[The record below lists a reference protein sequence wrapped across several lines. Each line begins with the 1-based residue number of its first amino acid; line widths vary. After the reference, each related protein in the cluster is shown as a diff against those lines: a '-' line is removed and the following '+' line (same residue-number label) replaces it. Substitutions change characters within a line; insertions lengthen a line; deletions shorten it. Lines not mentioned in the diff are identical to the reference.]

1 MKFLSDNIISFP
13 TVNSRDN
20 GKLLAE
26 ENLSEIVTRIT
37 KLNFVYDC
45 SYLDRL
51 NSGEEDPI
59 GIYVHNETDPNTF
72 DFDINHEFKC
82 NINGYDV
89 IISKNTSI
97 SIAYDNSGISP
108 IPENYLYVKKENFE
122 NSSYQIYED
131 GSEIIYKIPIGFVL
145 RRIANLNR
153 LKGDKY
159 IGDKYYY
166 AGVEL
171 LCGIDLE
178 DSAISDRDRL
188 IVGWLVYNY
197 NKDKDKTTLNKGIF
211 NKNCIFIIDS
221 KTISYNGE
229 SFLEYLIGNYVS
241 KLGNKNLKDDH
252 RSDVYSNLTFRD
264 GKTESS
270 YRLNLGFSDTL
281 NVDSRNYLCIMPAY
295 VVKTENP
302 ELNNGIS
309 LESSQQIIESP
320 VIKNELK
327 LGSFDIINSEGYRKN
342 EESTSAPYEFGWRN
356 LQIGNNNKITNEDDN
371 VLYLTNNIVQ
381 VIPNHDCY
389 QDYSPDVSFN
399 NDNLKQMKYQFS
411 DTEFS
416 IKYNDNSLIWF
427 YCDEDKSRLSFGK
440 EEIAPIYLDFD
451 MENKNLSINDKLGSL
466 GVVKFCDGQCVE
478 NNETFSDKSNKYY
491 NYYSDED
498 KEQGLPK
505 PSKYPAKHYD
515 YNDPYVPKE
524 YSQTIDTEKSNYYYQ
539 EFYYLDDNSDFTI
552 TEVSS
557 QAAEDSNISAIY
569 VSDTSNIS
577 KCTFDDNNGYFGFYI
592 DKNGIMFP
600 SSGAFDIHVDSEK
613 HEIISENSS
622 YPYITVYNNKLEQIK
637 TYNYYCRRLKINPSI
652 YGDKLLIGNLVESFD
667 RFFNDDSIDNDKN
680 FLNKDK
686 INAYFCTDDLSYQ
699 GKEMKFGYGSKY
711 CDPND
716 EMESYKLVQTI
727 DNNGKTINII
737 NHENLSDLNKII
749 NVPTINSGN
758 LYLMISCHVSSLL
771 PVDSVGTGTINNEKI
786 LTYYNLITPSSN
798 PPAHYSNQ
806 GVYGYFGS
814 NIHVFENPEII
825 IIDKS
830 NINTES
836 KILSNYELFEP
847 IKIKQHFKSSISGII
862 SSNNKTI
869 NNLRFKYTYTT
880 SKSYKSFRIHGFYA
894 THSKEISSGSPAPT
908 DDDSYKYQ
916 RLIYNL
922 GFEYSKIIIE
932 KIKVTIEKYPNVTE
946 LYKLS
951 RQDGDNIIFSYS
963 RITTFL
969 EEMGTTVIE
978 GHVKYL
984 YISDLNLKKDDKIF
998 YASDTNYSNN
1008 DTINLPDDTPYC
1020 SEFYKGTIQK
1030 VLDVDAIDKY
1040 WFIKDLT
1047 ITNTSGINFN
1057 YGQNKFNSNVDSYFN
1072 ETLFA
1077 SKIMFGKDDEFS
1089 TTINKDSARF
1099 IYEDDLNNYH
1109 AINLNSDGITF
1120 EKDLNDETDKN
1131 ITLSKIKNDSFN
1143 GLSVSGDF
1151 KADRVFNAVYND
1163 YADNLKSYETN
1174 ELEPGDIICKD
1185 PNSDGYVKSNY
1196 DLTNLVV
1203 GVFSDT
1209 YGHLLGGDKNK
1220 SIDENSKNY
1229 VPVAVAGNVRV
1240 KVIGFV
1246 NPGDLITVSTIP
1258 GVGTKALSYVPGTI
1272 IGKALEYKDS
1282 YDVSRILIQVMLI

>member
-1 MKFLSDNIISFP
+1 MKFLSDKIISFP

-51 NSGEEDPI
+51 NSGEENPI
-59 GIYVHNETDPNTF
+59 GIYVHKETDPNTF

-97 SIAYDNSGISP
+97 SIAYDNSGINP
-108 IPENYLYVKKENFE
+108 IPENYLYVKNENFE

-131 GSEIIYKIPIGFVL
+131 GSETISSYKIPIGFVL

-188 IVGWLVYNY
+188 IVGWLVY
-197 NKDKDKTTLNKGIF
+197 DKDKILNKGIF

-264 GKTESS
+264 GKTEDS
-270 YRLNLGFSDTL
+270 YRMNIGFSNEL
-281 NVDSRNYLCIMPAY
+281 NVRSSNYIDIMPASA
-295 VVKTENP
+295 VKSDNP
-302 ELNNGIS
+302 DLNLGIS
-309 LESSQQIIESP
+309 LESKEEILESS
-320 VIKNELK
+320 
-327 LGSFDIINSEGYRKN
+327 GIINHLRLGNSNIIDAIGHKITDSGYEEGW
-342 EESTSAPYEFGWRN
+342 EN
-356 LQIGNNNKITNEDDN
+356 LQIGTELVNDKEA
-371 VLYLTNNIVQ
+371 LYLTNTVVQIV
-381 VIPNHDCY
+381 PGNNSCY
-389 QDYSPDVSFN
+389 MDYDPDVSFN
-399 NDNLKQMKYQFS
+399 NNELEQVKYRFS
-411 DTEFS
+411 DDKFS
-416 IKYNDNSLIWF
+416 IKYNNDSIIEIS
-427 YCDEDKSRLSFGK
+427 CDKDVSRISFGDY
-440 EEIAPIYLDFD
+440 ETTPIFLDFD

-505 PSKYPAKHYD
+505 PSKYPALHYD
-515 YNDPYVPKE
+515 YNDPNVPKE
-524 YSQTIDTEKSNYYYQ
+524 YSQTIETGIGSYMSATFN
-539 EFYYLDDNSDFTI
+539 YLDDNSNFVI
-552 TEVSS
+552 TKVSTN
-557 QAAEDSNISAIY
+557 AAKDSNISAIY
-569 VSDTSNIS
+569 LSDAYYLS
-577 KCTFDDNNGYFGFYI
+577 KSVFTDNDGYFGFYV

-600 SSGAFDIHVDSEK
+600 SSGAFDIHLDSEG
-613 HEIISENSS
+613 HEVLSENSS
-622 YPYITVYNNKLEQIK
+622 YPYITVYNDELEEVK
-637 TYNYYCRRLKINPSI
+637 TYNYYCRRLLIDSSL
-652 YGDKLLIGNLVESFD
+652 YGNKLLIENLVENFD
-667 RFFNDDSIDNDKN
+667 RFFNNDSIDNDKN
-680 FLNKDK
+680 FLDKDK
-686 INAYFCTDDLSYQ
+686 INAYFCTNDVSYQ
-699 GKEMKFGYGSKY
+699 GREMKFGYNSKY
-711 CDPND
+711 PNPND

-727 DNNGKTINII
+727 DNNGNTIDII

-758 LYLMISCHVSSLL
+758 LYLIISCHVSSLL
-771 PVDSVGTGTINNEKI
+771 PNDGHMKIKTVNNEKVP
-786 LTYYNLITPSSN
+786 TYFDLITPSSN
-798 PPAHYSNQ
+798 HPGGYYNRGWYSWT
-806 GVYGYFGS
+806 GA
-814 NIHVFENPEII
+814 NISIHENPEIVI
-825 IIDKS
+825 VDKS
-830 NINTES
+830 NIDT
-836 KILSNYELFEP
+836 SNKLDGGYYYKLFEP
-847 IKIKQHFKSSISGII
+847 IKIKQHFKSSIAGII
-862 SSNNKTI
+862 SSSNKTI
-869 NNLRFKYTYTT
+869 DNLDFRYTYTT

-894 THSKEISSGSPAPT
+894 TYSKEVSSGSQAPV

-916 RLIYNL
+916 RLIYNV
-922 GFEYSKIIIE
+922 GFEYSGIVIE

-951 RQDGDNIIFSYS
+951 RQDGNNLLLSYS
-963 RITTFL
+963 WIGYL
-969 EEMGTTVIE
+969 QEMGQTVV
-978 GHVKYL
+978 GANTKYL
-984 YISDLNLKKDDKIF
+984 YISDLNLKGNDKIF
-998 YASDTNYSNN
+998 FASNENYSDNDKIDLFDNN
-1008 DTINLPDDTPYC
+1008 PLY
-1020 SEFYKGTIQK
+1020 SEFYKETIQK
-1030 VLDVDAIDKY
+1030 DLGYVTDDRGTIDKY

-1077 SKIMFGKDDEFS
+1077 SKIMFGEDDEFS
-1089 TTINKDSARF
+1089 TSISKNSARF